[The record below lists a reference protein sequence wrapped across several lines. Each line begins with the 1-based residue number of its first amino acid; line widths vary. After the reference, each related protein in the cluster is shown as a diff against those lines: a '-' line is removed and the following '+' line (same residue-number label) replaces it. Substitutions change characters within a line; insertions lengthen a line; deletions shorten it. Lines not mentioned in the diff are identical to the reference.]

1 MKLKNAAYFTW
12 IPDQD
17 TYKTKSARYLQ
28 TSMTV
33 TFFVASE
40 GNRYVE
46 KL

>member
-1 MKLKNAAYFTW
+1 MKLKNASYLTW

-17 TYKTKSARYLQ
+17 TYKTESARYLQ
-28 TSMTV
+28 MSMSV

-40 GNRYVE
+40 GSQYVE